1 MSWGVPPGATF
12 SLNKG
17 ELSRVSLSC
26 IVLCCFVCC
35 LVHCSCIA
43 AFAPIADDVL
53 SCDVH
58 LQGHVIMM
66 TQPQSIYQR
75 VIDKTK
81 GLAFQAQFL
90 DQSIDKRLQLAQSVM
105 SKTLAPQAVCQCV
118 CVWGGDWVF
127 WVYTFSLSFVLS
139 LPPYLPLPPP
149 PL

>member
-1 MSWGVPPGATF
+1 MSWVRVPPESAF
-12 SLNKG
+12 SLKKESCLG
-17 ELSRVSLSC
+17 CHSVVLYCVALFVVSY
-26 IVLCCFVCC
+26 I
-35 LVHCSCIA
+35 VHCICIT
-43 AFAPIADDVL
+43 AFGPIADVVL

-105 SKTLAPQAVCQCV
+105 SKTLPPQAVCQCV
-118 CVWGGDWVF
+118 CACMGGVF
-127 WVYTFSLSFVLS
+127 SFSIFCSLSPS
-139 LPPYLPLPPP
+139 LPPPSL
-149 PL
+149 